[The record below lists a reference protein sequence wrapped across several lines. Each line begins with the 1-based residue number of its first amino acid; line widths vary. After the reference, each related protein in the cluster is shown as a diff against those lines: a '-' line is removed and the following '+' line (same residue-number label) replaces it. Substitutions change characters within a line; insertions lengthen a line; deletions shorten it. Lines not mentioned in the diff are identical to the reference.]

1 MVSEGGENFS
11 VGQRQLLSL
20 ARALLRRSKILVH
33 DEATAAVDVKTDSL
47 IQQTIRKEFKSCT
60 MLIIAHRL
68 NTIMDSDRIL
78 VLDAGQVTEFD
89 TPEKLLLNE
98 ASTFSKMVRSTGT
111 ANAQYLRG
119 LVLEREK
126 KSNSEETLQISGQS
140 RWIASSHWAAAARF
154 ALAVNLTS
162 SQTNLQ
168 LLEMGDE
175 GNIVKKTKDAV
186 VTLQEVLE
194 GKHDEDIKKT
204 LNQCQCPGDSW

>member
-1 MVSEGGENFS
+1 
-11 VGQRQLLSL
+11 
-20 ARALLRRSKILVH
+20 
-33 DEATAAVDVKTDSL
+33 
-47 IQQTIRKEFKSCT
+47 
-60 MLIIAHRL
+60 
-68 NTIMDSDRIL
+68 
-78 VLDAGQVTEFD
+78 
-89 TPEKLLLNE
+89 
-98 ASTFSKMVRSTGT
+98 MVRSTGA

-204 LNQCQCPGDSW
+204 LNQCQCPGDSWWTALYKVIEGTKIV